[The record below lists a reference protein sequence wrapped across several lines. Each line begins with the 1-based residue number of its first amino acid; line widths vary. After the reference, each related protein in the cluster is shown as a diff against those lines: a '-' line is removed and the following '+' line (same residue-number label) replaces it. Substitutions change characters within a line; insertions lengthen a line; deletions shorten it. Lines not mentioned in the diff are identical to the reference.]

1 MNDAQARGLRWFWM
15 LLFGFAILVVIG
27 ATAYS
32 LRATYQYLPAFEQL
46 GLDPDVDEGQVQVVV
61 TRSKGSG
68 SEAPEGVQR
77 IVAVNGAAIGPDV
90 LVAELAGR
98 LTAAAGPRVAITLQ
112 GEDGRRTTVQQ
123 QRKPVE
129 ASPQERR
136 ASSLRVYTRIG
147 FALFACSVLLLCS
160 LLLALRRPDDPVAM
174 IFALIFALMAASV
187 DPALQMW
194 QWMGLSLA
202 QEWLASAWF
211 YLLLIA
217 LAVFPDGVF
226 VPRFLRWMVYAALPM
241 VVFAGLPGIDPTLQT
256 LVAVFALLALL
267 SGQVIRYRRLDS
279 GIERQQIKWA
289 AFGFAAGFLLLAAAF
304 TMVPFIPEDATQQNP
319 LFNLLV
325 LVLFSLGIACIP
337 LGLLL
342 ALTRFRLWEADT
354 VITRSAA
361 YAVVTLIVGVVWAA
375 TSDLAKLIIAEVM
388 GRESEAGAT
397 AISAMIAAGVFS
409 PTQSAVLG
417 WTRRHFGGPMDR
429 IRGAAERLKS
439 WGLTEAPAELAQR
452 ALGIVEEA
460 VHPLCAAIEIKGP
473 QGTEVLALRNMR
485 SGADPKLLDSL
496 DLADEEGSV
505 GTLRLGRRSDGN
517 RYNRQELGAVRELIP
532 HIADALRVA
541 LGRHSR
547 ESMLQQ
553 QIEAMAARLAQLE
566 GGTPKP
572 A

>member
-1 MNDAQARGLRWFWM
+1 
-15 LLFGFAILVVIG
+15 
-27 ATAYS
+27 
-32 LRATYQYLPAFEQL
+32 
-46 GLDPDVDEGQVQVVV
+46 
-61 TRSKGSG
+61 
-68 SEAPEGVQR
+68 
-77 IVAVNGAAIGPDV
+77 
-90 LVAELAGR
+90 
-98 LTAAAGPRVAITLQ
+98 
-112 GEDGRRTTVQQ
+112 
-123 QRKPVE
+123 
-129 ASPQERR
+129 
-136 ASSLRVYTRIG
+136 
-147 FALFACSVLLLCS
+147 
-160 LLLALRRPDDPVAM
+160 
-174 IFALIFALMAASV
+174 
-187 DPALQMW
+187 
-194 QWMGLSLA
+194 
-202 QEWLASAWF
+202 
-211 YLLLIA
+211 
-217 LAVFPDGVF
+217 VF
-226 VPRFLRWMVYAALPM
+226 VPRFLRWMVYAALPL
-241 VVFAGLPGIDPTLQT
+241 VVFAGLPGIDPTVQT

-267 SGQVIRYRRLDS
+267 SGQVIRYRRLGS

-304 TMVPFIPEDATQQNP
+304 VMLPFIPEDATRQNP

-361 YAVVTLIVGVVWAA
+361 YAVVTLIVGIVWAA
-375 TSDLAKLIIAEVM
+375 TSDLAKLIIAEVV

-429 IRGAAERLKS
+429 IRGAAERLKN
-439 WGLTEAPAELAQR
+439 WGLTEAPTELAQR
-452 ALGIVEEA
+452 ALGIVDEA
-460 VHPLCAAIEIKGP
+460 VHPLCAAIEVDG
-473 QGTEVLALRNMR
+473 QSGRQVLALRNMR

-541 LGRHSR
+541 RDRHSR
-547 ESMLQQ
+547 ETMMQQ

>member
-1 MNDAQARGLRWFWM
+1 MSDGQARGLRWFWM
-15 LLFGFAILVVIG
+15 LLFGFAILVVVG

-32 LRATYQYLPAFEQL
+32 LRATYEYLPAFEQL
-46 GLDPDVDEGQVQVVV
+46 GLDPDVDEGRVQVVV
-61 TRSKGSG
+61 TRSAGGTK
-68 SEAPEGVQR
+68 APNGLQR
-77 IVAVNGAAIGPDV
+77 IVAVNGATIESDM

-98 LTAAAGPRVAITLQ
+98 LTSAPGPRVAVTLQ
-112 GEDGRRTTVQQ
+112 GDDGRRTTLQQ
-123 QRKPVE
+123 QRRPVE
-129 ASPQERR
+129 ASAQERR
-136 ASSLRVYTRIG
+136 AASLRVYTRIG
-147 FALFACSVLLLCS
+147 FALAACSVLLLCS

-174 IFALIFALMAASV
+174 LFALIFALMAASV

-194 QWMGLSLA
+194 QWTGLSLVD
-202 QEWLASAWF
+202 EWLASAWF
-211 YLLLIA
+211 YLLLVA

-226 VPRFLRWMVYAALPM
+226 VPRFLRWMVYAALPL
-241 VVFAGLPGIDPTLQT
+241 VVFAGLPGINPIVQT
-256 LVAVFALLALL
+256 LLAVFALLALL

-289 AFGFAAGFLLLAAAF
+289 AFGFAAGFLLLSAAF
-304 TMVPFIPEDATQQNP
+304 MLLPFIPEDATRQNP

-337 LGLLL
+337 LGLLV

-375 TSDLAKLIIAEVM
+375 SSDLAKLIIAEVI

-397 AISAMIAAGVFS
+397 AVSAMIAAGVFS

-429 IRGAAERLKS
+429 IRGAAQRLKS
-439 WGLTEAPAELAQR
+439 WGLTEAPAELAER
-452 ALGIVEEA
+452 ALGIVDEA
-460 VHPLCAAIEIKGP
+460 VHPLCAAVEIDGP
-473 QGTEVLALRNMR
+473 QGPQVLALRNMR
-485 SGADPKLLDSL
+485 AGADPKLLDSL
-496 DLADEEGSV
+496 ELADEEGRV

-517 RYNRQELGAVRELIP
+517 RYNRQELNAVRELIP

-541 LGRHSR
+541 LDRHSR
-547 ESMLQQ
+547 ESLLQQ

-566 GGTPKP
+566 GGTPKL